1 MRELH
6 VHVWGTER
14 TVEGKHVSLFQ
25 FLLSKSLFLFLH
37 FANFTF
43 SAILPSAAARPASHD
58 GKQPLRTWTR
68 TAAQRS
74 NNFSYPGAVHCVRT
88 KYARARGHILFFVGS
103 LSCMYAVYARSR
115 HELKGEKG
123 KGGRKDQGMGEGV

>member
-1 MRELH
+1 MYGVLKEL
-6 VHVWGTER
+6 WKG
-14 TVEGKHVSLFQ
+14 SISPFFQ

-43 SAILPSAAARPASHD
+43 SAILASAAARPASHD
-58 GKQPLRTWTR
+58 GKQPPRTR

-74 NNFSYPGAVHCVRT
+74 NNFSYPGAVHCVPT